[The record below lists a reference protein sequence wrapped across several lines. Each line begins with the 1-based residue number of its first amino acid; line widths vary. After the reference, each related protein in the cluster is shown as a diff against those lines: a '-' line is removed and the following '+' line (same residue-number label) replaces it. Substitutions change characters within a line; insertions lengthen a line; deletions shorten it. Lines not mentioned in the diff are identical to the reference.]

1 MGSLRYLFLDGVA
14 IKGLPCSISH
24 LTQLD
29 YLCLKNCRNLRSL
42 PNTIGHLTRLSTLNL
57 EECRNLRSLPNTICG
72 LKSLKTLGLD
82 SCSSVEAFPEIM
94 EDMEHL
100 EELNLCGTDISELPS
115 SIEHLRGLWHLQL
128 NKCEKLVSLPNSIGN
143 LTCLVRLCVSNCSK
157 LRKFPNNLRSL
168 HCCLR
173 DLDLGGCNLM
183 EGEIPSDLW
192 CLSSLKFLNLSGNHI
207 RCVPVGI
214 IQLSRLFTLFVN
226 HCPMLEEIAELPSS
240 LGWIRAH
247 GCPCLETETFSSL
260 LWSSLLKCFK
270 SPIQLAVSWH
280 NYFFFFLFSFLKK
293 HEIYM
298 TNFCAAEISSGL
310 EICRSRKE
318 WNTRVGTPSKNG
330 M

>member
-1 MGSLRYLFLDGVA
+1 MGHYAQGLPLALKVLDGVA

-128 NKCEKLVSLPNSIGN
+128 NKCEKLV
-143 LTCLVRLCVSNCSK
+143 R
-157 LRKFPNNLRSL
+157 
-168 HCCLR
+168 
-173 DLDLGGCNLM
+173 
-183 EGEIPSDLW
+183 EIPSDLW

-226 HCPMLEEIAELPSS
+226 HCPMLEEIGELPSS

-270 SPIQLAVSWH
+270 SPIQLAVSWIGD
-280 NYFFFFLFSFLKK
+280 LSFQ
-293 HEIYM
+293 EGMEYQ
-298 TNFCAAEISSGL
+298 SGYA
-310 EICRSRKE
+310 IKE
-318 WNTRVGTPSKNG
+318 WDVK
-330 M
+330 